1 VSHAAYL
8 ISGDDAFLVSQALDD
23 VLKDGG
29 HEVEHVPPGAD
40 VGQVLE
46 SLRTPSLFGGRRVVV
61 LRDVEQLPAEAQREL
76 AQYLGDPSPT
86 GLLVLVAARP
96 IPKLAQAVRGAG
108 RVIDAGRGR
117 RGDVLTWLREQ
128 SRKAGLKASSDAL
141 NALLEA
147 VGEERMAL
155 ARALE
160 ELALAF
166 GSGSAEG
173 RDARDARDA
182 RIGAEEVRRQFR
194 GRADVRIFGFVDAVA
209 DRQTGPALEALH
221 RLVRQGEAPYALFWT
236 LSRHFRQLLSV
247 GDQGP
252 ALVARSL
259 GMPDWRAE
267 KLVRQARGFPA
278 GALVR
283 AYRALAD
290 ADRRMKRSEGPEML
304 SLERA
309 VVAITTG

>member
-1 VSHAAYL
+1 VSDAAIL
-8 ISGDDAFLVSQALDD
+8 ISGDDAFLVGQALDE
-23 VLKDGG
+23 VLGDAG
-29 HEVEHVPPGAD
+29 HEVEVVPPGSD

-61 LRDVEQLPAEAQREL
+61 LRDVEQLGAEAQREL
-76 AQYLGDPSPT
+76 AAYLGDPGPT
-86 GLLVLVAARP
+86 GLLVLVAARSV
-96 IPKLAQAVRGAG
+96 PKLAQAVRAAG

-141 NALLEA
+141 NALLES

-166 GSGSAEG
+166 GSGS
-173 RDARDARDA
+173 RDT
-182 RIGAEEVRRQFR
+182 RIGAEEVRRQFH
-194 GRADVRIFGFVDAVA
+194 GRADIRVFGFVDAVA

-221 RLVRQGEAPYALFWT
+221 RLLRQGEAPYALFWT

-259 GMPDWRAE
+259 GMQDWRAE
-267 KLVRQARGFPA
+267 KLVRQARGFSV
-278 GALVR
+278 GALAG

-290 ADRRMKRSEGPEML
+290 ADRRMKRSEEPEML